1 MSNTVLTT
9 YKGSNKA
16 LQLTISKLSDSSDY
30 APTAV
35 YAAVINRSSEIVI
48 AEVECLVATNQA
60 SFILNTATLSKGSY
74 AIRWKILKVV
84 GDNTYISY
92 HRTKLEVLEFY

>member
-16 LQLTISKLSDSSDY
+16 LQLTILKLSDSSDY
-30 APTAV
+30 EPTSV
-35 YAAVINRSSEIVI
+35 YAAVIDRNSAIVI
-48 AEVECLVATNQA
+48 AEVECLVAANQA

-74 AIRWKILKVV
+74 AIRWRILKVV

-92 HRTKLEVLEFY
+92 HRTELKILEFY